1 MKPIPKLE
9 QPKFERRWLLF
20 AGVAVLFILVA
31 AVRWILDHPYGTHW
45 DEALYFNEAL
55 ADLHKLH
62 SGSLRQLGSIV
73 IGGDTWRPPA
83 YRLLALPFLALFG
96 FHTALARLVTLC
108 CWGVSAWLIYLTT
121 RRIASRAAGAFAV
134 LAFCLAP
141 EVLSDSIFF
150 STEGPLLLATSAMLY
165 FLWGRSD
172 GLERMGWIGLGLAI
186 GLGVLSK
193 ATFVLIAFPVLGF
206 AFVSERREPL
216 GTQAKASFF
225 KAGALA
231 FIVAAPWWFK
241 NIGPALRWARVASEQ
256 PRNSLG
262 APSLATWAKW
272 FITVVVDLLGPCL
285 SILIVF
291 VVVVSLREI
300 IISKRASLNGI
311 QRTTLLAC
319 ICGGLPLVALQLFGT
334 NHNLRYL
341 SPVIILLAITVGIL
355 SHATGQIR
363 SRTALL
369 LFGALAV
376 VQLLMIGTP
385 VAFPNNRAVDPGV
398 VRGWLPLNPGI
409 VNGSG
414 PPWRTMVR
422 FDQWDWKPLR
432 EITQSCGLEKP
443 KIAFL
448 GIGRSLNPP
457 QILYPWFIAGAS
469 PSERNGFSDPLW
481 LWRYED
487 GPLDWQKVMNLIGQS
502 DVVLTAPGFVGQVT
516 DRQDLDNRYNSEFAE
531 RLMRDTRFR
540 GPIRLEMGRFKPVEV
555 DVFVKTM
562 LECHSAREEQAM
574 R

>member
-1 MKPIPKLE
+1 M
-9 QPKFERRWLLF
+9 LF
-20 AGVAVLFILVA
+20 SGVAVLFILVA

-96 FHTALARLVTLC
+96 FHTALARLVTLS

-121 RRIASRAAGAFAV
+121 RRIANRAAGALAV
-134 LAFCLAP
+134 LVFCLAP
-141 EVLSDSIFF
+141 EVLSDNIFF
-150 STEGPLLLATSAMLY
+150 STEGPLLLATSGMLY
-165 FLWGRSD
+165 FLWGGED
-172 GLERMGWIGLGLAI
+172 GLGRQRWIGLGLAI

-193 ATFVLIAFPVLGF
+193 ATFLLIALPVLVL
-206 AFVSERREPL
+206 AFISQRRKNS
-216 GTQAKASFF
+216 GDQAVASFL
-225 KAGALA
+225 KAGAVA
-231 FIVAAPWWFK
+231 FVVAAPWWLK
-241 NIGPALRWARVASEQ
+241 NIGPALRWAKVASEQ

-262 APSLATWAKW
+262 APSLVTWAKW
-272 FITVVVDLLGPCL
+272 LITVVVDLLGPSL
-285 SILIVF
+285 SILIVL

-300 IISKRASLNGI
+300 IISRSASLNGV

-319 ICGGLPLVALQLFGT
+319 ICGALPLVALQLFGT

-341 SPVIILLAITVGIL
+341 CPAIILLAVAVGIL
-355 SHATGQIR
+355 SSATGLIR
-363 SRTALL
+363 SRAAVLIFGTLAL
-369 LFGALAV
+369 
-376 VQLLMIGTP
+376 VQLLMIGAP
-385 VAFPNNRAVDPGV
+385 VVYPNNRAVDPGIV
-398 VRGWLPLNPGI
+398 SGWLRLSPGI

-432 EITQSCGLEKP
+432 DITQSCGLEKP

-481 LWRYED
+481 LWRYEQ
-487 GPLDWQKVMNLIGQS
+487 GPLDWQKVADLIGES

-516 DRQDLDNRYNSEFAE
+516 DRQDLDNRYNSEFVA
-531 RLMRDTRFR
+531 RLVKDPRFH
-540 GPIRLEMGRFKPVEV
+540 GPTRLEMGRFEPVEI
-555 DVFVKTM
+555 DVFMNKM
-562 LECHSAREEQAM
+562 LVCRSASEEQAK